1 MKKKEI
7 ITSEK
12 KAIGEDIKMLRKSVG
27 WTQDELARKTEEAGH
42 GISKSAITKIERGV
56 HRPGK
61 KHLISLLTPIKNS
74 IKFMNLS
81 KIQSDFVREVLA
93 ETAAPPPVTPEMELK
108 LLDVDGAFS
117 HHNHLCDSTAAYF
130 RNLVP
135 YDDYDFSGPWEDFIQ
150 ALIKTVGVLRSINQ
164 PVQAVETRLNQ
175 IGNILA
181 VMSFNNAV
189 KWMDDQDNIPPQLK
203 AACLIKHPGVKYK
216 NVLHISESMEKI
228 LDHNWEAILNH
239 ISETVRRL
247 RQEQGMS
254 QKAMAD
260 KAGFDPARVSCFENK
275 KYVGIPC
282 RVFNQIVL
290 HLDINTDIL
299 LEMVAD
305 NAK

>member
-42 GISKSAITKIERGV
+42 GISKSAITKIERGL

-117 HHNHLCDSTAAYF
+117 HHNH
-130 RNLVP
+130 
-135 YDDYDFSGPWEDFIQ
+135 
-150 ALIKTVGVLRSINQ
+150 
-164 PVQAVETRLNQ
+164 
-175 IGNILA
+175 
-181 VMSFNNAV
+181 
-189 KWMDDQDNIPPQLK
+189 
-203 AACLIKHPGVKYK
+203 
-216 NVLHISESMEKI
+216 
-228 LDHNWEAILNH
+228 
-239 ISETVRRL
+239 
-247 RQEQGMS
+247 
-254 QKAMAD
+254 
-260 KAGFDPARVSCFENK
+260 
-275 KYVGIPC
+275 
-282 RVFNQIVL
+282 
-290 HLDINTDIL
+290 
-299 LEMVAD
+299 
-305 NAK
+305 